1 MDLKSELIKS
11 IQIII
16 DKKLNNSKI
25 DRTYKS
31 VIKNVVP
38 KGYVV
43 LDTGGSERT
52 VQCSIPN
59 VELKIGQT
67 VWVKEPM
74 GDLKGLHICG
84 VVWLLIY
91 FYI

>member
-84 VVWLLIY
+84 VVL
-91 FYI
+91 

>member
-84 VVWLLIY
+84 VV
-91 FYI
+91 

>member
-52 VQCSIPN
+52 VQCSIPI

-67 VWVKEPM
+67 VCVKEPM

-84 VVWLLIY
+84 VV
-91 FYI
+91 

>member
-43 LDTGGSERT
+43 LDTGGSERI

-67 VWVKEPM
+67 VWIKEPM
-74 GDLKGLHICG
+74 GDLKDLHICG
-84 VVWLLIY
+84 VV
-91 FYI
+91 

>member
-84 VVWLLIY
+84 VL
-91 FYI
+91 

>member
-43 LDTGGSERT
+43 LDTGGSERI

-84 VVWLLIY
+84 VVL
-91 FYI
+91 

>member
-43 LDTGGSERT
+43 LDTGGSERI

-84 VVWLLIY
+84 VL
-91 FYI
+91 